1 MRQQVRVIAAR
12 AIGTLALAAF
22 CAGAGAQYPSKPIRL
37 VVPFPAGG
45 AAELG
50 ARIFAQPLGQAL
62 GQPVVVEARP
72 GGDGVI
78 AAEAVMKAAPDGY
91 TLLYATNTA
100 FNWVPATRKQPPY
113 NPIADFTPVSL
124 VGYFGFFLFTHP
136 SVPASNVAELLAYA
150 RANPGKL
157 NAGTGNSTSQLLTAQ
172 LADVEKL
179 DIVPVPYKGD
189 APLTIDLLGGRVQ
202 MAFAT
207 PGSAAPQV
215 KEGKLR
221 ALAAMFPNRSPLL
234 PEVPTAAEAGLG
246 KLSITAWGGVFGPA
260 RMPKEVADRLA
271 RELAVILQRP
281 DVREA
286 FGKIAFAPQSSTP
299 EELAAFLKVQ
309 METWRRTA
317 ESVGIK
323 PE

>member
-1 MRQQVRVIAAR
+1 MREPTRIVAA
-12 AIGTLALAAF
+12 LALAAF
-22 CAGAGAQYPSKPIRL
+22 CAGAGAQYPNKPIRL

-72 GGDGVI
+72 GGDGII
-78 AAEAVMKAAPDGY
+78 AADAVMRAAPDGY

-100 FNWVPATRKQPPY
+100 FNWVPVTKKQPPY
-113 NPIADFTPVSL
+113 DPVADFTPVSL
-124 VGYFGFFLFTHP
+124 VGHFGFFLFTHP
-136 SVPASNVAELLAYA
+136 SVPANSVAELLAYA

-157 NAGTGNSTSQLLTAQ
+157 NYGTGNAFSQIFTAQ
-172 LADVEKL
+172 LKAVEKI
-179 DIVPVPYKGD
+179 DIVHVPYKGD

-207 PGSAAPQV
+207 PGTALPQV

-221 ALAAMFPNRSPLL
+221 ALAALFPNRSPLL
-234 PEVPTAAEAGLG
+234 PEVPTAAEAGL
-246 KLSITAWGGVFGPA
+246 KLSLTPWGGIFGPA
-260 RMPKEVADRLA
+260 RMSPEAVNRLA
-271 RELAVILQRP
+271 RELGVVLQRP
-281 DVREA
+281 EVREA
-286 FGKIAFAPQSSTP
+286 FGKIAFEARSSTP
-299 EELAAFLKVQ
+299 EELAAFLKGQIDV
-309 METWRRTA
+309 WRRTA
-317 ESVGIK
+317 EEVGIK

>member
-1 MRQQVRVIAAR
+1 MRQQARVIAA
-12 AIGTLALAAF
+12 LALAAF
-22 CAGAGAQYPSKPIRL
+22 CAGAHAQYPNKPIRL

-50 ARIFAQPLGQAL
+50 ARIFAQPLAQAL

-78 AAEAVMKAAPDGY
+78 AAEAVMRAAPDGY

-100 FNWVPATRKQPPY
+100 FNWVPATRKTPPY
-113 NPIADFTPVSL
+113 DPVADFTPVSL
-124 VGYFGFFLFTHP
+124 IGYFGFFLFTHP
-136 SVPASNVAELLAYA
+136 SVPATSVAELLAYA
-150 RANPGKL
+150 RARPGKL

-172 LADVEKL
+172 LAALEKL
-179 DIVPVPYKGD
+179 DVVQVPYKGD

-207 PGSAAPQV
+207 PGSALPQV

-221 ALAAMFPNRSPLL
+221 VLAAMFPNRSPLV

-246 KLSITAWGGVFGPA
+246 KLSLTPWGGVFGPA
-260 RMPKEVADRLA
+260 RMPREAVDRLA
-271 RELAVILQRP
+271 RELAVVLQRP

-286 FGKIAFAPQSSTP
+286 FGKIAFDPRSSTP
-299 EELAAFLKVQ
+299 DELAAFLRFQ
-309 METWRRTA
+309 MEIWRRTA

>member
-1 MRQQVRVIAAR
+1 MRLQARVIA
-12 AIGTLALAAF
+12 TLALAAL
-22 CAGAGAQYPSKPIRL
+22 CAGAHAQYPNKPIRL
-37 VVPFPAGG
+37 IVPFPAGG

-78 AAEAVMKAAPDGY
+78 AAEAVMRSAPDGY

-100 FNWVPATRKQPPY
+100 FNWVPATRKTPPY
-113 NPIADFTPVSL
+113 DPVADFTPVSL
-124 VGYFGFFLFTHP
+124 IGYFGFFLFSHP
-136 SVPASNVAELLAYA
+136 SVPAKSVAELLAYA

-172 LADVEKL
+172 LAALEKL
-179 DIVPVPYKGD
+179 DVVQVPYKGD

-207 PGSAAPQV
+207 PGSALPQV

-221 ALAAMFPNRSPLL
+221 VLAAMFPNRSPLL
-234 PEVPTAAEAGLG
+234 PDVPTAAEAGLG
-246 KLSITAWGGVFGPA
+246 KLSITPWGGVFGPA

-271 RELAVILQRP
+271 RDIAKVLQQP
-281 DVREA
+281 EVREG
-286 FGKIAFAPQSSTP
+286 FGKIAFDPKSSTP
-299 EELAAFLKVQ
+299 DELTALLRFQ
-309 METWRRTA
+309 MEIWRRTA

>member
-1 MRQQVRVIAAR
+1 MKQQARVIAA
-12 AIGTLALAAF
+12 LALATF
-22 CAGAGAQYPSKPIRL
+22 CAGAGAQYPGKPIRL

-62 GQPVVVEARP
+62 GQPVIVEARP

-78 AAEAVMKAAPDGY
+78 AAEAVTKAAPDGY

-113 NPIADFTPVSL
+113 DPVADFTPVSL

-136 SVPASNVAELLAYA
+136 SVPANSVAELLGYA

-172 LADVEKL
+172 LKALERL
-179 DIVPVPYKGD
+179 DIVQVPYKGD

-207 PGSAAPQV
+207 PGSALPHV
-215 KEGKLR
+215 HEGKLR
-221 ALAAMFPNRSPLL
+221 VLAAMFPNRSPLL
-234 PEVPTAAEAGLG
+234 PDVPTAAEAGLG
-246 KLSITAWGGVFGPA
+246 RLSITAWGGVFGPA
-260 RMPKEVADRLA
+260 RMSKEAVDRLA
-271 RELAVILQRP
+271 RELAAVLQRP
-281 DVREA
+281 EVREGL
-286 FGKIAFAPQSSTP
+286 GKIAFDPRSSTP
-299 EELAAFLKVQ
+299 EELAALLKDQ
-309 METWRRTA
+309 MEIWRRTA
-317 ESVGIK
+317 QEVGIK

>member
-1 MRQQVRVIAAR
+1 MRQQARVIAA
-12 AIGTLALAAF
+12 LVLAAF
-22 CAGAGAQYPSKPIRL
+22 CAGAGAQYPNKPIRL

-62 GQPVVVEARP
+62 GQPVIVEARP

-78 AAEAVMKAAPDGY
+78 AADVVMKSAPDGY

-113 NPIADFTPVSL
+113 DPVADFTPVSL
-124 VGYFGFFLFTHP
+124 VGYFGFFLFTNP
-136 SVPASNVAELLAYA
+136 SVPATSVAELLAYA

-157 NAGTGNSTSQLLTAQ
+157 NYGTGNAASQLLTAQ
-172 LADVEKL
+172 LKAFEKL
-179 DIVPVPYKGD
+179 DIVHIPYKGD
-189 APLTIDLLGGRVQ
+189 APLTIDLLGDRVQ

-207 PGSAAPQV
+207 PGSALPQV

-234 PEVPTAAEAGLG
+234 PDVPTAAEAGLG
-246 KLSITAWGGVFGPA
+246 KLSITPWGGVFGPA
-260 RMPKEVADRLA
+260 RMPKEAVDRVA
-271 RELAVILQRP
+271 RELAVVLQRP
-281 DVREA
+281 EVREGL
-286 FGKIAFAPQSSTP
+286 GKIAFDPRSSTP
-299 EELAAFLKVQ
+299 EELAAFLKAQIEV
-309 METWRRTA
+309 WRRTA
-317 ESVGIK
+317 EEVGIK

>member
-1 MRQQVRVIAAR
+1 
-12 AIGTLALAAF
+12 
-22 CAGAGAQYPSKPIRL
+22 
-37 VVPFPAGG
+37 
-45 AAELG
+45 
-50 ARIFAQPLGQAL
+50 
-62 GQPVVVEARP
+62 
-72 GGDGVI
+72 
-78 AAEAVMKAAPDGY
+78 
-91 TLLYATNTA
+91 
-100 FNWVPATRKQPPY
+100 VPATS
-113 NPIADFTPVSL
+113 A
-124 VGYFGFFLFTHP
+124 
-136 SVPASNVAELLAYA
+136 AELLAYA

-172 LADVEKL
+172 LKALEKL

-189 APLTIDLLGGRVQ
+189 APLTVDLLGGRLQ

-271 RELAVILQRP
+271 RELAEVLRRP

-286 FGKIAFAPQSSTP
+286 FGKIAFDPRSSTP

-309 METWRRTA
+309 TEAWRRTA
-317 ESVGIK
+317 EDVGIK

>member
-1 MRQQVRVIAAR
+1 
-12 AIGTLALAAF
+12 
-22 CAGAGAQYPSKPIRL
+22 

-100 FNWVPATRKQPPY
+100 FNWVPATRKTPPY
-113 NPIADFTPVSL
+113 DPVADFTPVSL
-124 VGYFGFFLFTHP
+124 IGYFGFFLFTHP
-136 SVPASNVAELLAYA
+136 SVPATTVAELLAYA

-172 LADVEKL
+172 LAAFEKL
-179 DIVPVPYKGD
+179 NIVPVPYKGD
-189 APLTIDLLGGRVQ
+189 APLTVDLLGGRVQ

-234 PEVPTAAEAGLG
+234 PDVPTAAEAGLG
-246 KLSITAWGGVFGPA
+246 KLSITPWGGVFGPA

-271 RELAVILQRP
+271 REIAVVLRRP
-281 DVREA
+281 EVREA
-286 FGKIAFAPQSSTP
+286 FGKIAFDPRSSTP
-299 EELAAFLKVQ
+299 EELTALLRFQ
-309 METWRRTA
+309 MVIWRRTA
-317 ESVGIK
+317 EAVGVK